1 MFDVFDR
8 MLAGSLGVSVEEY
21 IRKIESLDQDQME
34 IVIFKLLSDNDK
46 DIAEGKRMF
55 NDIDA

>member
-21 IRKIESLDQDQME
+21 IRKIESLDRDQME
-34 IVIFKLLSDNDK
+34 LVIFKLLSDNDK

>member
-1 MFDVFDR
+1 MFDVLDR

-21 IRKIESLDQDQME
+21 VRKIESLDEDQML
-34 IVIFKLLSDNDK
+34 IVLEKLISTDDK
-46 DIAEGKRMF
+46 EVEEGKRMF

>member
-34 IVIFKLLSDNDK
+34 LVIFKLLSDNDK